1 MAIDISAETLITMPQ
16 ASARLPG
23 QPSLCTIWRWRLKGI
38 GGCKLECVVIGGTP
52 YTSVEALARFA
63 RHEGG
68 SDQPSIRTP
77 AARER
82 AIERAER
89 ELRAAGI

>member
-1 MAIDISAETLITMPQ
+1 MAIDISTETLITMPQ
-16 ASARLPG
+16 ASARFPVH
-23 QPSLCTIWRWRLKGI
+23 PSLCTLWRWRLKGI
-38 GGCKLECVVIGGTP
+38 RGRKLETVIIGGTP

-68 SDQPSIRTP
+68 NDAPTIRTP

-82 AIERAER
+82 AIELAER
-89 ELRAAGI
+89 ELKSAGI